1 MDVSF
6 LAAVFSAPGP
16 YATVCADV
24 THVTENA
31 DTEVDLRVRAIGE
44 ELTAQGAPGPV
55 VDAVRSTLLQAND
68 GGRLATLRGRALVV
82 AADGS
87 VVLDEAL
94 ADAPREPVARWSPDP
109 ELMPVLRQLAGRVPH
124 VVVVADRV
132 GADLSV
138 AGGTGQQVETEQVDG
153 DTFHMRKVQVGGWA
167 HNTYMHTAEN
177 RWEEN
182 AGQVADELHAVVT
195 RDGSR
200 FVLLAGDVRAR
211 QLIADKATKEVA
223 DVLVTMDGG
232 GRAAGADRSVIDAR
246 ASELIAENEAA
257 EVTRALEQV
266 QAAAAHGLAVTGTA
280 PVVEALRKAQVETLV
295 LADRSDGEQLFAG
308 SGPLEIGLTAED
320 VTSLGVADVQQV
332 PVDLGLL
339 RAAVGSDAA
348 VVVVPRAA
356 MPDDVPAAAVLR
368 YADAATPS

>member
-1 MDVSF
+1 
-6 LAAVFSAPGP
+6 
-16 YATVCADV
+16 
-24 THVTENA
+24 
-31 DTEVDLRVRAIGE
+31 
-44 ELTAQGAPGPV
+44 
-55 VDAVRSTLLQAND
+55 
-68 GGRLATLRGRALVV
+68 
-82 AADGS
+82 
-87 VVLDEAL
+87 
-94 ADAPREPVARWSPDP
+94 
-109 ELMPVLRQLAGRVPH
+109 MPVLRQLAGRVPH

-138 AGGTGQQVETEQVDG
+138 AGGTGQQVETQQVDG

-177 RWEEN
+177 QWEQN

-211 QLIADKATKEVA
+211 QLIADKATQEVA
-223 DVLVTMDGG
+223 GVLVTMDGG

-246 ASELIAENEAA
+246 ATELIAENEAA

-295 LADRSDGEQLFAG
+295 LGDRSDGQQLFAG
-308 SGPLEIGLTAED
+308 SGPLEIGLTAEE